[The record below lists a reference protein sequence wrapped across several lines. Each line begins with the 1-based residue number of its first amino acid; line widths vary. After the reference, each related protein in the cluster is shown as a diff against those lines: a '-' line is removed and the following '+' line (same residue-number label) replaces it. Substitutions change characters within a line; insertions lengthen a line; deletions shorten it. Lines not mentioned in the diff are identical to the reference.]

1 MNMSRTAYHI
11 CLQDQSSQLHQGP
24 CWLTKWDYLKLNWHQ
39 FSDMLDPSRFP
50 ATSTN
55 LLRVKRLETWCLRRT
70 CQASALHGVDSC
82 DAWMALIISSGV
94 FVGEGGRVTLQLNGC
109 ELGAVEGAHV
119 SEATFLKESNFVWR
133 WAELKLEEHEYEA
146 KIFRS
151 VYIPSRECDTCA
163 AFNPGFTCCNLSR
176 ISWSCGMLEHDNQIG
191 TYLHAWAFRKEV
203 FQIAEKQL
211 SCWAQESKGTP
222 DSQPRGK
229 ADAPFA
235 RQSSLCGL
243 ASILSWITWSRTHR
257 KNLAGVSILLSFL
270 VNFISQ
276 WTTSQTS
283 LLSVAYRNFSVQ
295 PPCNNWSRQCAS
307 PCARVAGEAGKL
319 LQTTS
324 LCRGPLQAHGRCF
337 VILKFKFFD
346 LRLHILEFRS
356 TIWWNASN
364 AISKM
369 IWWGLWDCSKP
380 RLSRCCY
387 LTWSFC
393 VQEFEYR
400 RLSFYVCTAAL
411 IYLKG

>member
-1 MNMSRTAYHI
+1 
-11 CLQDQSSQLHQGP
+11 
-24 CWLTKWDYLKLNWHQ
+24 
-39 FSDMLDPSRFP
+39 
-50 ATSTN
+50 
-55 LLRVKRLETWCLRRT
+55 
-70 CQASALHGVDSC
+70 
-82 DAWMALIISSGV
+82 MALIISSGV

-276 WTTSQTS
+276 WTTSQRVFSQWLIGTS
-283 LLSVAYRNFSVQ
+283 PSSRLVTTGRGSVQ
-295 PPCNNWSRQCAS
+295 
-307 PCARVAGEAGKL
+307 ARVPGCWWSW
-319 LQTTS
+319 QTTPNHFS
-324 LCRGPLQAHGRCF
+324 L
-337 VILKFKFFD
+337 
-346 LRLHILEFRS
+346 
-356 TIWWNASN
+356 
-364 AISKM
+364 
-369 IWWGLWDCSKP
+369 
-380 RLSRCCY
+380 
-387 LTWSFC
+387 
-393 VQEFEYR
+393 
-400 RLSFYVCTAAL
+400 
-411 IYLKG
+411 